1 MMPGP
6 KSDKDVCRLW
16 DAFVYGAML
25 DEAAKRAGMSLPT
38 ARKYWRNG
46 NMPSESK
53 THRDWRTRNNPF
65 EEVWAEIEAL
75 IRDEP
80 RLKAKTIFEDLQ
92 AKYPGRF
99 QDGQLRTL
107 QRHLRQWRA
116 SDGPNREAYFPQI
129 HHPGDIGASDFTD
142 MSGLNIT
149 IAGQSFSHLLYHFV
163 LTYSNWETASICFSE
178 SFESLAEGFQKAV
191 WELGGVPRRHR
202 TDSLSAAV
210 KNLSPQ
216 RDFTDRLCGLMLHY
230 KVQPTKT
237 NPRSP
242 NENGDCES
250 LHGHLKTAIDQ
261 ALLLR
266 GSRDFADRKD
276 YQTFLDGMF
285 EKKNAGRSQRFEEEH
300 KALGALPA
308 KPLPFFDTVETKVR
322 SSSTISVKHNIY
334 SVPSRLIGEEITI
347 RVFAEHLEIWYAQR
361 RSERLPRL
369 HGKNKHHINYRHVID
384 SLVRKPG
391 AFENYRWRDDLF
403 PSVRFR
409 MAYDE
414 LLTTKPAR
422 ASREYLQILYLA
434 ARESESGV
442 EAAIQRLLEE
452 GRAIDAASVKEI
464 VKKADAPDDM
474 IRAPEIPQPD
484 FEEYNML
491 FETDMSLDSDAV
503 ENVEVMEIDLADRLE
518 ANHHELE
525 QIVTVGAE
533 LPREIVVESLFDMES
548 RNYGEIQG
556 DTIERGTD
564 GTASRVASADSPR
577 GVRGDG
583 ADGREPIAQL
593 RAISGRTDSS
603 GMRRAPRESDR
614 EAVAAVEDPAGEDI
628 RGIQDAAAAPQSE
641 PPGKDASCR
650 RFLRPR

>member
-1 MMPGP
+1 
-6 KSDKDVCRLW
+6 
-16 DAFVYGAML
+16 
-25 DEAAKRAGMSLPT
+25 
-38 ARKYWRNG
+38 
-46 NMPSESK
+46 MPSEIK
-53 THRDWRTRNNPF
+53 PQRDWRTRSNPF
-65 EEVWAEIEAL
+65 EEVWSEIEAL

-116 SDGPNREAYFPQI
+116 SDGPSRETYFPQI
-129 HHPGDIGASDFTD
+129 HYPGDIGASDFTD
-142 MSGLNIT
+142 MSSLHIT

-178 SFESLAEGFQKAV
+178 SFESLAEGFQRAV
-191 WELGGVPRRHR
+191 WQAGGVPRRHR

-210 KNLSPQ
+210 KNLSPG

-230 KVQPTKT
+230 NVQPTKT

-266 GSRDFADRKD
+266 GSHDFASREA
-276 YQTFLDGMF
+276 YQTFLDDMF
-285 EKKNAGRSQRFEEEH
+285 QKKNAGRSQRFEEERE
-300 KALGALPA
+300 ALGALPA
-308 KPLPFFDTVETKVR
+308 KPLPFFSKVDVKVR
-322 SSSTISVKHNIY
+322 NSSTITVRQNTY
-334 SVPSRLIGEEITI
+334 SVPSRLIGEEVAVRI
-347 RVFAEHLEIWYAQR
+347 FAEHLEIWYAQQCT
-361 RSERLPRL
+361 ERLPRL
-369 HGKNKHHINYRHVID
+369 HGKQKHRINYRHVID

-391 AFENYRWRDDLF
+391 AFENYRWHDDLF

-414 LLTTKPAR
+414 LLTADPAR

-442 EAAIQRLLEE
+442 EGAIERLLEE
-452 GRAIDAASVKEI
+452 GRAIDAKSVKEI
-464 VKKADAPDDM
+464 VEKDDGPDDM
-474 IRAPEIPQPD
+474 IRALEIPEPD

-491 FETDMSLDSDAV
+491 FETDMTLDLG
-503 ENVEVMEIDLADRLE
+503 EEEEVGVMEIGGMEIDLAD
-518 ANHHELE
+518 HHEWE
-525 QIVTVGAE
+525 QIVASGAAS
-533 LPREIVVESLFDMES
+533 PREIVMENLFDKEC
-548 RNYGEIQG
+548 RKHGKIEGN
-556 DTIERGTD
+556 TTERGVD
-564 GTASRVASADSPR
+564 GVAPRVASSDGSR

-583 ADGREPIAQL
+583 SIGREPIAQL
-593 RAISGRTDSS
+593 RAIPGGTDSS
-603 GMRRAPRESDR
+603 GMRRATSESNR
-614 EAVAAVEDPAGEDI
+614 EAAAAVEDSAPEDARSLRDAAVASEGEPSGED
-628 RGIQDAAAAPQSE
+628 APE
-641 PPGKDASCR
+641 R
-650 RFLRPR
+650 RFPRPR

>member
-1 MMPGP
+1 MPGP

-16 DAFVYGAML
+16 DAFAHGATL
-25 DEAAKRAGMSLPT
+25 NEAADAAGMSLPT
-38 ARKYWRNG
+38 ARKYWRG
-46 NMPSESK
+46 GGMPSEMK
-53 THRDWRTRNNPF
+53 EPRKWRTRDNPF
-65 EEVWAEIEAL
+65 EDVWAEIEAL

-80 RLKAKTIFEDLQ
+80 RLKAKTIFEELQ
-92 AKYPGRF
+92 TKYPGRF

-142 MSGLNIT
+142 MSSLNIT

-178 SFESLAEGFQKAV
+178 SFESLAEGFQRAV

-230 KVQPTKT
+230 NVQPTKT

-242 NENGDCES
+242 HENGDCES
-250 LHGHLKTAIDQ
+250 LHGHLKDAIDQ

-266 GSRDFADRKD
+266 GSRDFADRKE
-276 YQTFLDGMF
+276 YQAFLDGMF
-285 EKKNAGRSQRFEEEH
+285 EKKNAGRSQRFEEERE
-300 KALGALPA
+300 ALGTLPA
-308 KPLPFFDTVETKVR
+308 KPLPFFGTVETKVR
-322 SSSTISVKHNIY
+322 GSSTICVRRNTY
-334 SVPSRLIGEEITI
+334 SVPSRLIGEEVTV

-361 RSERLPRL
+361 CSERLPRL
-369 HGKNKHHINYRHVID
+369 HGKHKHRINYRHVID

-422 ASREYLQILYLA
+422 ASREYLEILYLA

-452 GRAIDAASVKEI
+452 GRAIDSESVKEI
-464 VKKADAPDDM
+464 VKKADAPDGM
-474 IRAPEIPQPD
+474 IRAPEIPDPD

-491 FETDMSLDSDAV
+491 FETDMSLDSGEAK
-503 ENVEVMEIDLADRLE
+503 NVEVMEIDLAARLE
-518 ANHHELE
+518 VNRHELE
-525 QIVTVGAE
+525 QLVAGEAESPGAIVME
-533 LPREIVVESLFDMES
+533 NLFDMEG
-548 RNYGEIQG
+548 RKHGKIQG
-556 DTIERGTD
+556 DTTERGTD
-564 GTASRVASADSPR
+564 GVASRVASADSPR

-583 ADGREPIAQL
+583 ADGREPIVQF

-614 EAVAAVEDPAGEDI
+614 EAVAAVEDSAGEDL
-628 RGIQDAAAAPQSE
+628 RGIRDAAAASQSE
-641 PPGKDASCR
+641 PPGEDASCR

>member
-1 MMPGP
+1 MPGP

-16 DAFVYGAML
+16 DAFAYGAML

-38 ARKYWRNG
+38 ARKYWRSG

-53 THRDWRTRNNPF
+53 TQRDWCTRNNPF
-65 EEVWAEIEAL
+65 EEVWPEIEAL

-80 RLKAKTIFEDLQ
+80 RLKAKTIFEELQ
-92 AKYPGRF
+92 TKYPGRF

-142 MSGLNIT
+142 MSSLNIT

-178 SFESLAEGFQKAV
+178 SFESLAEGFQRAV

-216 RDFTDRLCGLMLHY
+216 RDFTDRLCGLMLY
-230 KVQPTKT
+230 YNVRPTKT

-242 NENGDCES
+242 HENGDCES
-250 LHGHLKTAIDQ
+250 LHGHLKDAIDQ

-266 GSRDFADRKD
+266 GSRDFASRKE

-285 EKKNAGRSQRFEEEH
+285 EKKNAGRSGRFEEERE
-300 KALGALPA
+300 ALGTLPA
-308 KPLPFFDTVETKVR
+308 KPLPFFGTVETKVR
-322 SSSTISVKHNIY
+322 SSSTISVRHNTY
-334 SVPSRLIGEEITI
+334 SVPSRLIGEEVTI

-361 RSERLPRL
+361 CSERLPRL
-369 HGKNKHHINYRHVID
+369 HGKNKHRINYRHVID

-422 ASREYLQILYLA
+422 ASREYLEILYLA

-452 GRAIDAASVKEI
+452 GRAIDAESVKEI

-474 IRAPEIPQPD
+474 IRAPEIPPPD

-491 FETDMSLDSDAV
+491 FETDMSLDWGET
-503 ENVEVMEIDLADRLE
+503 ENVEVMEIDLAARLE
-518 ANHHELE
+518 VNRHELE
-525 QIVTVGAE
+525 QIVASGAE
-533 LPREIVVESLFDMES
+533 LPGEIVMENLFDMEG
-548 RNYGEIQG
+548 RKYGEIQG
-556 DTIERGTD
+556 DTTERGT
-564 GTASRVASADSPR
+564 GGVASRVASADNPR

-583 ADGREPIAQL
+583 ADGPEPIAQL
-593 RAISGRTDSS
+593 RAISGGTDPS
-603 GMRRAPRESDR
+603 GMRRAPREPDR
-614 EAVAAVEDPAGEDI
+614 EAVAAVEDSAGEDLGGI
-628 RGIQDAAAAPQSE
+628 RDAAVASQSE
-641 PPGKDASCR
+641 PPGEGASWR
-650 RFLRPR
+650 RFSRPR